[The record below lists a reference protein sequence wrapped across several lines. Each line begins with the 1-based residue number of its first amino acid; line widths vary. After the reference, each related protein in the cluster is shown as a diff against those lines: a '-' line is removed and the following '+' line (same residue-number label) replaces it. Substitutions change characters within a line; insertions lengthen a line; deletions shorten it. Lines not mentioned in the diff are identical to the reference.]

1 MKKSLTRVAIQLAL
15 ITMALLLTPS
25 QLFGQMATSSEF
37 KEAPVET
44 ASVELTP
51 SLADGLRP
59 GADGRAV
66 FAALPMAP
74 MPAPAA
80 MAPMAFI
87 TTTTRTK
94 NSPPHAFWDREN
106 KVLFTAVA
114 GLATADFI
122 ATHANLASGGKELN
136 PATRV
141 LAGSTPGLVTNFA
154 LETGAVMGL
163 SYMFHRTGHH
173 KLERI
178 TALVDIG
185 TSGAAAGFSFAHR

>member
-15 ITMALLLTPS
+15 IILALLLTPS
-25 QLFGQMATSSEF
+25 RLFGQEAASSKF

-51 SLADGLRP
+51 SSVDGLRS
-59 GADGRAV
+59 GASNRAV
-66 FAALPMAP
+66 FAAVPLSPLPI
-74 MPAPAA
+74 PAIATG
-80 MAPMAFI
+80 AFI
-87 TTTTRTK
+87 TVRQSPK
-94 NSPPHAFWDREN
+94 IAPPHAFWDREN
-106 KVLFTAVA
+106 KMLFTAVA
-114 GLATADFI
+114 GLATADFV

-141 LAGSTPGLVTNFA
+141 LAGSTPGLATNFA
-154 LETGAVMGL
+154 LETGAVMGI
-163 SYMFHRTGHH
+163 SYMFHKTGHH

-185 TSGAAAGFSFAHR
+185 TSAGAAGYSFAHR